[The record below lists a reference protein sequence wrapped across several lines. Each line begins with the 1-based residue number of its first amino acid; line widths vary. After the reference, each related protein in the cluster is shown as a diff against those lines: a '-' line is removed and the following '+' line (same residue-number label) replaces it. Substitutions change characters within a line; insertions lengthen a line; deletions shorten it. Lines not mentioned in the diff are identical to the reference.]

1 MITKVKIKE
10 VATYKDIEVLPK
22 KVNYIYGGNG
32 TGKTTLSR
40 FINNG
45 TNITNG
51 NLTIDS
57 PDCEII
63 TYNKDFVDKNFGDN
77 SAIQGI
83 FTIGEDSKEIEE
95 KIQTK
100 IKEKLNLDESLKT
113 KEKSIDA
120 ITNELLK
127 EKEIFENKCWL
138 VKKANEQFYKCFTG
152 YRDAKEK
159 FAEMCLNSFAN
170 NKEVTEFKDIE
181 ESYRLLYESDLKTLE
196 KFDLINV
203 DNIDTIEQNK
213 IFSTAIVCISNNEYS
228 ELISNLKNS
237 DWVMKGLEF
246 MQQSNKCPFCQQKLD
261 NQIKDSLLEVFDDT
275 YNNQL
280 KELSKAK
287 ETYINLTKEVENKI
301 KTIINCNI
309 DIIDTTKLTEL
320 QLELSLIIKENLQ
333 KLKNKENSPS
343 DKIDLKSL
351 SPIIDNINVV
361 INTFNEKI
369 EKNNSLALNQKTER
383 DNLSKVAWSIL
394 ANNLLYDDILA
405 FLRKRNGINTGT
417 FNLKQD
423 CERIKKQILDLQDEI
438 HLLQSTTSTIENAI
452 TEVNKILLSFSFTG
466 FKLEKAQDNRNYKII
481 RADGSDVRETLSEG
495 EQRFITF
502 LYFYQLIKG
511 NIDGKS
517 STKRKIIVIDDP
529 ISSLDSN
536 ILFIVSTLV
545 KTIIADCLSGNSLID
560 QVFILTHNIY
570 FHQEVAFKSARES
583 ISSNECFWIIR
594 KKDNI
599 SNIEI
604 SDKNKIQTS
613 YELLWQEVR
622 DTSKSSTVSIFNTLR
637 RILEYYF
644 NIIGHLDYEACI
656 NNMHGEDKLLC
667 KSLLAFINV
676 NSHLVN
682 DDFVVIY
689 DEDSIDKYI
698 RVFEKIFEYTGHKA
712 HYNMMMQIKE

>member
-1 MITKVKIKE
+1 M
-10 VATYKDIEVLPK
+10 
-22 KVNYIYGGNG
+22 
-32 TGKTTLSR
+32 
-40 FINNG
+40 
-45 TNITNG
+45 
-51 NLTIDS
+51 
-57 PDCEII
+57 
-63 TYNKDFVDKNFGDN
+63 
-77 SAIQGI
+77 
-83 FTIGEDSKEIEE
+83 
-95 KIQTK
+95 
-100 IKEKLNLDESLKT
+100 
-113 KEKSIDA
+113 
-120 ITNELLK
+120 
-127 EKEIFENKCWL
+127 
-138 VKKANEQFYKCFTG
+138 
-152 YRDAKEK
+152 
-159 FAEMCLNSFAN
+159 
-170 NKEVTEFKDIE
+170 
-181 ESYRLLYESDLKTLE
+181 
-196 KFDLINV
+196 
-203 DNIDTIEQNK
+203 
-213 IFSTAIVCISNNEYS
+213 
-228 ELISNLKNS
+228 
-237 DWVMKGLEF
+237 
-246 MQQSNKCPFCQQKLD
+246 
-261 NQIKDSLLEVFDDT
+261 
-275 YNNQL
+275 
-280 KELSKAK
+280 
-287 ETYINLTKEVENKI
+287 
-301 KTIINCNI
+301 
-309 DIIDTTKLTEL
+309 
-320 QLELSLIIKENLQ
+320 
-333 KLKNKENSPS
+333 
-343 DKIDLKSL
+343 
-351 SPIIDNINVV
+351 
-361 INTFNEKI
+361 
-369 EKNNSLALNQKTER
+369 
-383 DNLSKVAWSIL
+383 
-394 ANNLLYDDILA
+394 
-405 FLRKRNGINTGT
+405 
-417 FNLKQD
+417 
-423 CERIKKQILDLQDEI
+423 
-438 HLLQSTTSTIENAI
+438 QSTTSTIENAI

-667 KSLLAFINV
+667 KSLLSFINV

-712 HYNMMMQIKE
+712 HYNMMMQIIE